1 DVVLTESGGQVVSPG
16 GKLTLTC
23 TGSGYT
29 FKDYDMSWVRQAPQK
44 GWNGFHILTRLCS
57 ESVKG
62 RFSISRDNDSNTA
75 VYHCA
80 RDSHIYC
87 FYCCFNP
94 FGILICPLII
104 MNQL

>member
-44 GWNGFHILTRLCS
+44 

-75 VYHCA
+75 MFHCA